1 MIDNFLRVFPVRAP
15 SLMWLLGAGASASA
29 GIPTAGSLIWE
40 FKRTLFCAAQRISV
54 KNCEDLSNASVQ
66 QRLNAY
72 FQNLGTY
79 PAEGAADEYATFFE
93 AAYPDPKDRRVI
105 LDGYVTGAKPSYGH
119 LVLAALMQMGKTRI
133 VWTTNFDRLI
143 EDAAVQALGSTSKLV
158 VATTDNSRIAME
170 ALNESRWPL
179 LGKMHGDFQSRRLKN
194 TSEELLIQDAEIRR
208 ALVESCRRFGLIVVG
223 YSGRDES
230 VMRALEDAL
239 DSGKGYPAGLYWFHR
254 PDAPALPSVKQLIDK
269 AVHCGIQA
277 EILEAQTFDEL
288 LGDITKQLNDIPP
301 DIQTRLDVRATRAS
315 EIPLEPPGQGWPVI
329 RMNALPLTGWPTI
342 CRRIVCTIGGTR
354 EVRHAVSSQNVKA
367 IATRAKVGVLGFGSD
382 TDMKKAFGSFGITD
396 FDCHSIEPKRLGY
409 ESTELGLLRDAFAA
423 ALKSAGPFRV
433 ERRRSSYFLIPD
445 PDKISSDAFVKLKE
459 GASSIAG
466 RVPKTDVSW
475 SEALRFRID
484 HQLGRLWLLVEP
496 TIYLHE
502 PIGDEFRDASD
513 DFIRERLAT
522 RYNRQWNTLLDA
534 WVSLIMANSDE
545 RKLSAL
551 GIADGIDASFTLSRI
566 TGFSRRSSAR

>member
-1 MIDNFLRVFPVRAP
+1 M
-15 SLMWLLGAGASASA
+15 
-29 GIPTAGSLIWE
+29 
-40 FKRTLFCAAQRISV
+40 
-54 KNCEDLSNASVQ
+54 
-66 QRLNAY
+66 
-72 FQNLGTY
+72 
-79 PAEGAADEYATFFE
+79 
-93 AAYPDPKDRRVI
+93 
-105 LDGYVTGAKPSYGH
+105 
-119 LVLAALMQMGKTRI
+119 
-133 VWTTNFDRLI
+133 
-143 EDAAVQALGSTSKLV
+143 
-158 VATTDNSRIAME
+158 
-170 ALNESRWPL
+170 
-179 LGKMHGDFQSRRLKN
+179 
-194 TSEELLIQDAEIRR
+194 
-208 ALVESCRRFGLIVVG
+208 VVG

-239 DSGKGYPAGLYWFHR
+239 DSGKGYPAGLFWFHR

-269 AVHCGIQA
+269 AVRCGVQA
-277 EILEAQTFDEL
+277 QILEAQTFDEL
-288 LGDITKQLNDIPP
+288 LGDIIKQLNDIPP
-301 DIQTRLDVRATRAS
+301 DIQMKLDVRATRAA

-329 RMNALPLTGWPTI
+329 RMNALPLTSWPTI

-445 PDKISSDAFVKLKE
+445 PDKTSSDAFVKLKE

-466 RVPKTDVSW
+466 KVPKTDVSW
-475 SEALRFRID
+475 SEALRFKVD

-502 PIGDEFRDASD
+502 PIGDDFRDASD

-545 RKLSAL
+545 RKLSAF